1 MTSASCAYPAV
12 PAEDRA
18 VLGARLSAPDV
29 RLPTG
34 VFVLATCLRVEV
46 VVEGPRRRLDDVV
59 GDLFGALPPG
69 TTVREDADVATHLF
83 RIAAGLESPVL
94 GEREILTQFR
104 QAVADAQGRLSGA
117 LTKILQS
124 AVAAGRGARDRL
136 PESPHGSLAVVA
148 AQLVGPASAVAV
160 LGAGRMATAAAEA
173 LASLP
178 APPDVTV
185 VARAPEKVRLPGVTV
200 WPFDRLGEA
209 LRRFPAVISA
219 TSAKGF
225 LMDET
230 SMAEILRTRDAP
242 LTLVDLA
249 MPPDFPVTENDLVH
263 YLPIDRV
270 AARAAKHRRLDEVDG
285 FVAEEAI
292 SAWSRYRNVDDVG
305 PLIAELYR
313 SVDGVVSDTVD
324 RFATKLA
331 DPADVEILRRAV
343 RTAARTLVARPVGRI
358 HEAERPGE
366 LAAVVAEVFGID
378 A

>member
-1 MTSASCAYPAV
+1 LTSASCAYPAV

-18 VLGARLSAPDV
+18 VLGARLSAPDL
-29 RLPTG
+29 RLPAG
-34 VFVLATCLRVEV
+34 VFTLATCLRVEV

-69 TTVREDADVATHLF
+69 TIVREDADVTTHLF

-117 LTKILQS
+117 LTKMLQT

-148 AQLVGPASAVAV
+148 AQLVGPAPAVAV

-173 LASLP
+173 LGSLP

-185 VARAPEKVRLPGVTV
+185 VARAPEKVRLPGVAV
-200 WPFDRLGEA
+200 WPFDRVGEA
-209 LRRFPAVISA
+209 LRRLPAVISA

-225 LMDET
+225 LMDEA
-230 SMAEILRTRDAP
+230 SMAAILRTRDAP

-249 MPPDFPVTENDLVH
+249 MPPDFPVTESDLVH

-270 AARAAKHRRLDEVDG
+270 AARAAKHRQLDEVDG
-285 FVAEEAI
+285 FVEEEAA

-343 RTAARTLVARPVGRI
+343 RTAARTLVSRPVGRI
-358 HEAERPGE
+358 HEADRPGE